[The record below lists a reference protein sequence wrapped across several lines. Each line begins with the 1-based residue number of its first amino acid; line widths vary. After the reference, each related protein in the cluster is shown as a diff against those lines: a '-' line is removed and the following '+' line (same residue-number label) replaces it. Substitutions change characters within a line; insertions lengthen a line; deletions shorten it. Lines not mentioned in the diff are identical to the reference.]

1 MLVFSLPCSSRQ
13 ERRRASEPPA
23 APARATLARAGKPQ
37 VETPTPACPGSRR
50 CSKQAG
56 ACHRPP
62 VQAPAKLDSDEAQPE
77 APWAVPA
84 WASFA
89 AGPGR
94 VNLSPGRSCW
104 KVAWDSESPRGPGPA
119 RPGLESHPSL
129 SESVP
134 STRSR
139 RETNQTEA

>member
-23 APARATLARAGKPQ
+23 APARATLAGAGKPQ
-37 VETPTPACPGSRR
+37 VETPTPAGPGSRR

-56 ACHRPP
+56 PGGRGP
-62 VQAPAKLDSDEAQPE
+62 KLDSDEAQPE
-77 APWAVPA
+77 APWAAPA

-134 STRSR
+134 PTRSR